1 MPLMTQAEYARHRGC
16 KESTVSEAKRD
27 RIRSAVIPRGKRFLI
42 DSDLADR
49 LWVENRRRPPVGGES
64 QPPLPPS
71 PGPSITSPPSEDALA
86 AFIRG
91 LPEDQIPEQ
100 GESLKRQLHYKAE
113 RERVAALK
121 EREQVLDKDRVKSEA
136 FALGK
141 SLRESILSVPDRLAA
156 KLAVTTDIG
165 QCREILRAELSVA
178 LRALSNA

>member
-27 RIRSAVIPRGKRFLI
+27 RIRSAVIPKGKRFLI

-49 LWVENRRRPPVGGES
+49 LWVENRRRPPVGEES
-64 QPPLPPS
+64 QPPRPTATLPT
-71 PGPSITSPPSEDALA
+71 IASPPSEETLA

-121 EREQVLDKDRVKSEA
+121 EREQVLDKDRVQSEA

-165 QCREILRAELSVA
+165 QCREILRSELSVA